1 MTLEKFRQSI
11 SLMPRRYKQML
22 LVIFDMVILTF
33 AVWLSY
39 LLRFSLFFIPNG
51 EQALLMVSAPLVALP
66 VFIRFGLY
74 RAVIR
79 YLPDKAIWT
88 MIQAVTISVILWVCL
103 AFLTQMT
110 GAAGVPRAIPFLYWV
125 LSIALICGSRFAAKW
140 LLWSPLHERLM
151 RRQCVIFG
159 AGNAGRQLAN
169 ALRSQNEVFVAGF
182 IDDDESLHGMDILG
196 IRVYPTSKIE
206 YLVENYGVSEMI
218 VTTSVL
224 SGLDR
229 RRLIGKLKSLDV
241 KVRILPAISDL
252 TAGKYIVSNLRDI
265 DIDDLLGRSPV
276 PADPALLDKT
286 VESRVILVTGAG
298 GSIGSE
304 LCRTIVKLAPTKLL
318 IFDVNE
324 HSIYQLQR
332 ELNAAS
338 DCHVVPLLGSI
349 SDAPLI
355 RAILTEHQVE
365 NVYHCAAYKHVP
377 LVEENVVEGARNNVL
392 GTDTL
397 AALSLEAG
405 VRNFVL
411 ISSDK
416 AVRPSNVMGAT
427 KRWAE
432 LIVRYYGNEARAG
445 NRGQIFT
452 SVRFG
457 NVIGSS
463 GSVVPLFREQIA
475 SGGPLTV
482 THDEMTRYFMSVRE
496 AAELI
501 IQAGALSEGGD
512 ILLLEMGEAVRIRD
526 LAENM
531 ILLAG
536 LSVKDASH
544 PEGDIGIVTIG
555 IRDGEKLHE
564 ELFYDPSGVS
574 PTRHSKILQAR
585 RRINS
590 LDHLP
595 GAIAELSSRIGRQDA
610 DAVREL
616 LFEQAGL

>member
-1 MTLEKFRQSI
+1 MI
-11 SLMPRRYKQML
+11 
-22 LVIFDMVILTF
+22 
-33 AVWLSY
+33 A
-39 LLRFSLFFIPNG
+39 
-51 EQALLMVSAPLVALP
+51 APLIGLP
-66 VFIRFGLY
+66 VFVRFGLY
-74 RAVIR
+74 RSVIR

-103 AFLTQMT
+103 AFLTLMT
-110 GAAGVPRAIPFLYWV
+110 GAEGVPRAIPFLYWV
-125 LSIALICGSRFAAKW
+125 LSIGLICGSRFAAKW
-140 LLWSPLHERLM
+140 LLWSPLREKLLA
-151 RRQCVIFG
+151 RQCLIFG
-159 AGNAGRQLAN
+159 AGDAGRQLAN

-182 IDDDESLHGMDILG
+182 VDDDKSLHGMDILG
-196 IRVYPTSKIE
+196 IRVYPTSQLETLIE
-206 YLVENYGVSEMI
+206 NFGINEMI
-218 VTTSVL
+218 VTTSAL
-224 SGLDR
+224 SGIQR
-229 RRLIGKLKSLDV
+229 RRLIGRLKSLDV

-252 TAGKYIVSNLRDI
+252 TAGKYIVSQLRDI

-276 PADPALLDKT
+276 PADPILLDKT
-286 VESRVILVTGAG
+286 VENRTVLVTGAG

-304 LCRTIVKLAPTKLL
+304 LCRTIVKLAPAKLV

-324 HSIYQLQR
+324 HSIYQLHR
-332 ELNAAS
+332 ELAAVS
-338 DCHVVPLLGSI
+338 DCLVIPVLGSI
-349 SDAPLI
+349 ADAPLI
-355 RAILTEHQVE
+355 RTVLATHGIE

-377 LVEENVVEGARNNVL
+377 LVEENVVEGARNNVI
-392 GTDTL
+392 GTDVL
-397 AALSLEAG
+397 AGLSREAG

-432 LIVRYYGNEARAG
+432 LIVRYHGDEASRQSS
-445 NRGQIFT
+445 GQIFA

-475 SGGPLTV
+475 HGGPLTV
-482 THDEMTRYFMSVRE
+482 THDDMTRYFMSVRE

-501 IQAGALSEGGD
+501 IQAGALSDGGD

-536 LSVKDASH
+536 LSIRDSTH
-544 PEGDIGIVTIG
+544 PEGDIEIVTVG

-564 ELFYDPSGVS
+564 ELFYDPTGVS
-574 PTRHSKILQAR
+574 PTVHSKILRAKR
-585 RRINS
+585 GANS
-590 LDHLP
+590 VDHFP
-595 GAIAELSSRIGRQDA
+595 EAILELRQLIEKQDA
-610 DAVREL
+610 DAVRKL
-616 LFEQAGL
+616 LFEYATS

>member
-1 MTLEKFRQSI
+1 M
-11 SLMPRRYKQML
+11 MPRRYKQIL
-22 LVIFDMVILTF
+22 LVIFDMVTLTF

-39 LLRFSLFFIPNG
+39 LLRFSVVFMPNG
-51 EQALLMVSAPLVALP
+51 EQIMLMISAPLIALP
-66 VFIRFGLY
+66 IFIRFGLY

-88 MIQAVTISVILWVCL
+88 MIQAVTIAVIVWVCL

-125 LSIALICGSRFAAKW
+125 LGIALICGSRFAAKW
-140 LLWSPLHERLM
+140 LLWSPLGGKLLE
-151 RRQCVIFG
+151 RQCVIFG
-159 AGNAGRQLAN
+159 AGDAGRQLAN
-169 ALRSQNEVFVAGF
+169 ALRSQKEVFVAGF
-182 IDDDESLHGMDILG
+182 IDDDKSLQGMDILG
-196 IRVYPTSKIE
+196 IRVYSPAKIE
-206 YLVENYGVSEMI
+206 YLVENFGIKEMI
-218 VTTSVL
+218 VTTSAL
-224 SGLDR
+224 SGIER
-229 RRLIGKLKSLDV
+229 RKLVGRLKALDV

-276 PADPALLDKT
+276 PADPELLDKT
-286 VESRVILVTGAG
+286 VEGRVVLVTGAG

-304 LCRTIVKLAPTKLL
+304 LCRTIVKLAPAKLV

-332 ELNAAS
+332 ELNAIS
-338 DCHVVPLLGSI
+338 ECLVVPVLGSI
-349 SDAPLI
+349 SDAILI
-355 RAILTEHQVE
+355 RKVLAKHKVE

-377 LVEENVVEGARNNVL
+377 LVEENTVEGARNNVI
-392 GTDTL
+392 GTEVLVKSSRD
-397 AALSLEAG
+397 AG

-432 LIVRYYGNEARAG
+432 LIVRYYGNQAQS
-445 NRGQIFT
+445 NGQVFA

-463 GSVVPLFREQIA
+463 GSVVPLFREQIS

-482 THDEMTRYFMSVRE
+482 THNEMTRYFMSVRE

-501 IQAGALSEGGD
+501 IQAGSLSSGGD
-512 ILLLEMGEAVRIRD
+512 ILMLEMGEAVRIRD

-531 ILLAG
+531 VFLAG
-536 LSVKDASH
+536 LSVKDNNN
-544 PEGDIGIVTIG
+544 PDGDIEIVTVG

-564 ELFYDPSGVS
+564 ELFYEPDSVT
-574 PTRHSKILQAR
+574 PTRHPKILQAQR
-585 RRINS
+585 RVNA

-595 GAIAELSSRIGRQDA
+595 GAIDELRSLIEKQDA
-610 DAVREL
+610 EGVRKL
-616 LFEQAGL
+616 LYGIAAS

>member
-1 MTLEKFRQSI
+1 MTLENFRQGVSM
-11 SLMPRRYKQML
+11 MPRRYKQL
-22 LVIFDMVILTF
+22 ILVVFDVIALTF

-39 LLRFSLFFIPNG
+39 LLRFGTFFIPNS
-51 EQALLMVSAPLVALP
+51 EQALLMVAAPLIGLP

-103 AFLTQMT
+103 AFLTLMT
-110 GAAGVPRAIPFLYWV
+110 GAEGVPRAIPFLYWV
-125 LSIALICGSRFAAKW
+125 LSIGIICGSRFGAKW
-140 LLWSPLHERLM
+140 LLWSALRDKLM
-151 RRQCVIFG
+151 ARQCLIFG
-159 AGNAGRQLAN
+159 AGDAGRQLAN
-169 ALRSQNEVFVAGF
+169 ALRSQNEVSVAGF
-182 IDDDESLHGMDILG
+182 IDDDRSLHGMDILG
-196 IRVYPTSKIE
+196 IRVYPTQHLETLID
-206 YLVENYGVSEMI
+206 NFGISELI
-218 VTTSVL
+218 VTTSSL
-224 SGLDR
+224 SGIER
-229 RRLIGKLKSLDV
+229 RRLIGRLKALDV

-252 TAGKYIVSNLRDI
+252 TAGKYLVSHLRDI

-276 PADPALLDKT
+276 PADPTLLDKT
-286 VESRVILVTGAG
+286 VEGRVILVTGAG

-304 LCRTIVKLAPTKLL
+304 LCRTIVKLAPAKL
-318 IFDVNE
+318 IVFDVNE

-332 ELNAAS
+332 ELAGMT
-338 DCHVVPLLGSI
+338 DCVIVPALGSI
-349 SDAPLI
+349 SDASLI
-355 RAILTEHQVE
+355 RALLAEHKVE

-377 LVEENVVEGARNNVL
+377 LVEENVVEGARNNVI
-392 GTDTL
+392 GTDVL
-397 AALSLEAG
+397 AAMSQQAG

-432 LIVRYYGNEARAG
+432 LIVRHQGDIAREQG
-445 NRGQIFT
+445 TGQIFA

-475 SGGPLTV
+475 QGGPLTV
-482 THDEMTRYFMSVRE
+482 THDDMTRYFMSVRE

-512 ILLLEMGEAVRIRD
+512 ILLLEMGEPVRIRD

-536 LSVKDASH
+536 LSVKDSSN
-544 PEGDIGIVTIG
+544 PDGDIEIVTVG

-564 ELFYDPSGVS
+564 ELFYDPTGVGS
-574 PTRHSKILQAR
+574 TSHTKILRAQR
-585 RRINS
+585 RSNAA
-590 LDHLP
+590 DHLP
-595 GAIAELSSRIGRQDA
+595 DAVAELQLLIERRDTEG
-610 DAVREL
+610 VRKL
-616 LFEQAGL
+616 LYERATS

>member
-1 MTLEKFRQSI
+1 MTLENFRQGVSM
-11 SLMPRRYKQML
+11 MPRRYKQL
-22 LVIFDMVILTF
+22 ILVVFDVIALTF

-39 LLRFSLFFIPNG
+39 LLRFGTFFIPNS
-51 EQALLMVSAPLVALP
+51 EQALLMVAAPLIGLP

-103 AFLTQMT
+103 AFLTLMT
-110 GAAGVPRAIPFLYWV
+110 GAEGVPRAIPFLYWV
-125 LSIALICGSRFAAKW
+125 LSIGIICGSRFGAKW
-140 LLWSPLHERLM
+140 LLWSALRDKLM
-151 RRQCVIFG
+151 ARQCLIFG
-159 AGNAGRQLAN
+159 AGDAGRQLAN
-169 ALRSQNEVFVAGF
+169 ALRSQNEVSVAGF
-182 IDDDESLHGMDILG
+182 IDDDRSLHGMDILG
-196 IRVYPTSKIE
+196 IRVYPTQHLETLID
-206 YLVENYGVSEMI
+206 NFGISELI
-218 VTTSVL
+218 VTTSSL
-224 SGLDR
+224 SGIER
-229 RRLIGKLKSLDV
+229 RRLIGRLKALDV

-252 TAGKYIVSNLRDI
+252 TAGKYLVSHLRDI

-276 PADPALLDKT
+276 PADPTLLDKT
-286 VESRVILVTGAG
+286 VEGRVILVTGAG

-304 LCRTIVKLAPTKLL
+304 LCRTIVKLAPAKL
-318 IFDVNE
+318 IVFDVNE

-332 ELNAAS
+332 ELAGMT
-338 DCHVVPLLGSI
+338 DCVIVPALGSI
-349 SDAPLI
+349 SDASLI
-355 RAILTEHQVE
+355 RALLAEHKVE

-377 LVEENVVEGARNNVL
+377 LVEENVVEGARNNVI
-392 GTDTL
+392 GTDVL
-397 AALSLEAG
+397 AAMSQQAG

-432 LIVRYYGNEARAG
+432 LIVRHQGDIAREQG
-445 NRGQIFT
+445 TGQIFA

-475 SGGPLTV
+475 QGGPLTV
-482 THDEMTRYFMSVRE
+482 THDDMTRYFMSVRE

-512 ILLLEMGEAVRIRD
+512 ILLLEMGEPVRIRD

-536 LSVKDASH
+536 LSVKDSSN
-544 PEGDIGIVTIG
+544 PDGDIEIVTVG

-564 ELFYDPSGVS
+564 ELFYDPTGVGS
-574 PTRHSKILQAR
+574 TSHTKILRAQR
-585 RRINS
+585 RSNAADR
-590 LDHLP
+590 LP
-595 GAIAELSSRIGRQDA
+595 DAVAELQLLIERRDTEG
-610 DAVREL
+610 VRKL
-616 LFEQAGL
+616 LYERATS

>member
-1 MTLEKFRQSI
+1 MKLENFRQRVSM
-11 SLMPRRYKQML
+11 MPRRYKQL
-22 LVIFDMVILTF
+22 ILVAFDMIALTF

-39 LLRFSLFFIPNG
+39 LLRFGTFFIPNS
-51 EQALLMVSAPLVALP
+51 EQALLMVAAPLIGLP

-103 AFLTQMT
+103 AFLTLMT
-110 GAAGVPRAIPFLYWV
+110 GAEGVPRAIPFLYWV
-125 LSIALICGSRFAAKW
+125 LSIGVICGSRFAAKW
-140 LLWSPLHERLM
+140 LLWSSLRDKLM
-151 RRQCVIFG
+151 ARQCLIFG
-159 AGNAGRQLAN
+159 AGDAGRQLAN
-169 ALRSQNEVFVAGF
+169 ALRSQNEVAVAGF
-182 IDDDESLHGMDILG
+182 IDDDKSLHGMDILG
-196 IRVYPTSKIE
+196 IRVYPTQALETLID
-206 YLVENYGVSEMI
+206 NFGVSEMI
-218 VTTSVL
+218 VTTSAL
-224 SGLDR
+224 SGIER
-229 RRLIGKLKSLDV
+229 RRLIGRLKSLDV

-252 TAGKYIVSNLRDI
+252 TAGKYLVSHLRDI

-276 PADPALLDKT
+276 PADPILLDKT
-286 VESRVILVTGAG
+286 VEGRVILVTGAG

-304 LCRTIVKLAPTKLL
+304 LCRTIVKLAPAKLI

-324 HSIYQLQR
+324 HGIYQLQR
-332 ELNAAS
+332 ELTGMS
-338 DCHVVPLLGSI
+338 DCLIVPVLGSI
-349 SDAPLI
+349 SDASLI
-355 RAILTEHQVE
+355 RSVLAEHKVE

-377 LVEENVVEGARNNVL
+377 LVEENVVEGARNNVI
-392 GTDTL
+392 GTDVL
-397 AALSLEAG
+397 AAMSQQAG

-432 LIVRYYGNEARAG
+432 LIVRHHGDVAKAKG
-445 NRGQIFT
+445 TGQVFA

-475 SGGPLTV
+475 QGGPLTV
-482 THDEMTRYFMSVRE
+482 THDNMTRYFMSVRE

-512 ILLLEMGEAVRIRD
+512 ILLLEMGEPVRIRD

-536 LSVKDASH
+536 LSVKDTSN
-544 PEGDIGIVTIG
+544 PDGDIEIVTVG

-564 ELFYDPSGVS
+564 ELFYDPTGVAQTS
-574 PTRHSKILQAR
+574 HSKILRAKR
-585 RRINS
+585 SKNGT
-590 LDHLP
+590 DHLP
-595 GAIAELSSRIGRQDA
+595 DAIAELQLLIERRDLEG
-610 DAVREL
+610 VRTL
-616 LFEQAGL
+616 LFARATS

>member
-1 MTLEKFRQSI
+1 MKLENFRQSI
-11 SLMPRRYKQML
+11 SMMPRRYKQML
-22 LVIFDMVILTF
+22 LVFFDVVTLTF

-39 LLRFSLFFIPNG
+39 VLRFGAFFIPNS
-51 EQALLMVSAPLVALP
+51 EQALLMVSAALIGLP
-66 VFIRFGLY
+66 VFVRFGLY

-79 YLPDKAIWT
+79 YLPDRAIWT
-88 MIQAVTISVILWVCL
+88 MIQAVTISVVLWVSL
-103 AFLTQMT
+103 AFLTLMT
-110 GAAGVPRAIPFLYWV
+110 GAEGVPRAIPFLYWV
-125 LSIALICGSRFAAKW
+125 LSVGLICGSRFAAKW
-140 LLWSPLHERLM
+140 LLWSPIREKVLG
-151 RRQCVIFG
+151 RQCLIYG
-159 AGNAGRQLAN
+159 AGDAGRQLAN
-169 ALRSQNEVFVAGF
+169 ALRAQNEVFVAGF
-182 IDDDESLHGMDILG
+182 IDDDKGLQGMDILG
-196 IRVYPTSKIE
+196 IRVYPEAQMETLID
-206 YLVENYGVSEMI
+206 NFGISEMI
-218 VTTSVL
+218 VTTSAL
-224 SGLDR
+224 SGIQR
-229 RRLIGKLKSLDV
+229 RRLIGRLKSLEV
-241 KVRILPAISDL
+241 KVRILPSISDL
-252 TAGKYIVSNLRDI
+252 TAGKYLVSQLRDI

-276 PADPALLDKT
+276 PADPILLDKT
-286 VESRVILVTGAG
+286 VENRVILVTGAG

-304 LCRTIVKLAPTKLL
+304 LCRTIVKLAPSKLV

-332 ELNAAS
+332 ELTSIS
-338 DCHVVPLLGSI
+338 DCLIVPVLGSI

-355 RAILTEHQVE
+355 RTVLAEHKVE

-377 LVEENVVEGARNNVL
+377 LVEENVVEGARNNVI
-392 GTDTL
+392 GTDVL
-397 AALSLEAG
+397 AGLSREAG

-432 LIVRYYGNEARAG
+432 LIVRHNGNEASKHG
-445 NRGQIFT
+445 TGQTFA

-475 SGGPLTV
+475 NGGPLTV

-531 ILLAG
+531 VLLAG
-536 LSVKDASH
+536 LSVKDSSN
-544 PEGDIGIVTIG
+544 PEGDIEIITVG

-564 ELFYDPSGVS
+564 ELFYDPTGVS
-574 PTRHSKILQAR
+574 PTSHSKILRAKR
-585 RRINS
+585 SVNS
-590 LDHLP
+590 VDHLP
-595 GAIAELSSRIGRQDA
+595 DAVAELRRLIEEQDA
-610 DAVREL
+610 DSVRKL
-616 LFEQAGL
+616 LFEGASA

>member
-1 MTLEKFRQSI
+1 MKLENFRQSI
-11 SLMPRRYKQML
+11 SMMPRRYKQL
-22 LVIFDMVILTF
+22 ILVVFDLIALVF
-33 AVWLSY
+33 AVWFSY
-39 LLRFSLFFIPNG
+39 LLRFSAFFIPNS
-51 EQALLMVSAPLVALP
+51 EQALLMVAAPLIGLP

-74 RAVIR
+74 RSVIR
-79 YLPDKAIWT
+79 YLPDRAIWT

-103 AFLTQMT
+103 AFLTLMT

-125 LSIALICGSRFAAKW
+125 VSIGLICGSRFAAKW
-140 LLWSPLHERLM
+140 LLWSPLREHLM
-151 RRQCVIFG
+151 ARQCLIFG
-159 AGNAGRQLAN
+159 AGDAGRQLAN

-182 IDDDESLHGMDILG
+182 VDDDKSLHGMDILG
-196 IRVYPTSKIE
+196 IRVYPTSQLETLID
-206 YLVENYGVSEMI
+206 NFGINEMI
-218 VTTSVL
+218 VTTSAL
-224 SGLDR
+224 SGIQR
-229 RRLIGKLKSLDV
+229 RRLIGRLKSLDV

-252 TAGKYIVSNLRDI
+252 TAGKYLVSHLRDI

-276 PADPALLDKT
+276 PADPTLLDKT
-286 VESRVILVTGAG
+286 VENRVILVTGAG

-304 LCRTIVKLAPTKLL
+304 LCRTIVKLAPAKLV

-324 HSIYQLQR
+324 HSIYQLHR
-332 ELNAAS
+332 ELTSIS
-338 DCHVVPLLGSI
+338 DCQIVPVLGSI

-355 RAILTEHQVE
+355 RSVLDAHKVE

-377 LVEENVVEGARNNVL
+377 LVEENVVEGARNNVI
-392 GTDTL
+392 GTDIL
-397 AALSLEAG
+397 AGMSREAG

-432 LIVRYYGNEARAG
+432 LIVRYHGNLASKNG
-445 NRGQIFT
+445 TGQIFA

-475 SGGPLTV
+475 HGGPLTV
-482 THDEMTRYFMSVRE
+482 THDDMTRYFMSVRE

-501 IQAGALSEGGD
+501 IQAGALSGGGD

-536 LSVKDASH
+536 LSVKDSSN
-544 PEGDIGIVTIG
+544 PDGDIEIVTVG
-555 IRDGEKLHE
+555 IREGEKLHE
-564 ELFYDPSGVS
+564 ELFYDPTGVS
-574 PTRHSKILQAR
+574 PTSHSKILRAKR
-585 RRINS
+585 SVNS
-590 LDHLP
+590 VDHLP
-595 GAIAELSSRIGRQDA
+595 EAVAELRRLIDQRDT
-610 DAVREL
+610 DAVRKL
-616 LFEQAGL
+616 LFDCASA

>member
-1 MTLEKFRQSI
+1 MKLEIFRQSV
-11 SLMPRRYKQML
+11 SMMPRRYKQIL
-22 LVIFDMVILTF
+22 LVIFDMVTLTF
-33 AVWLSY
+33 AIWLSY
-39 LLRFSLFFIPNG
+39 LLRFGEFFIPNS
-51 EQALLMVSAPLVALP
+51 EQALLMVAAPLIGLP
-66 VFIRFGLY
+66 VFVRFGLY
-74 RAVIR
+74 RSVIR

-103 AFLTQMT
+103 AFLTLMT
-110 GAAGVPRAIPFLYWV
+110 GAEGVPRAIPFLYWV
-125 LSIALICGSRFAAKW
+125 LSIGLICGSRFAAKW
-140 LLWSPLHERLM
+140 LLWSPLREKLLA
-151 RRQCVIFG
+151 RQCLIFG
-159 AGNAGRQLAN
+159 AGDAGRQLAN

-182 IDDDESLHGMDILG
+182 VDDDKSLHGMDILG
-196 IRVYPTSKIE
+196 IRVYPTSQLETLID
-206 YLVENYGVSEMI
+206 NFGINEMI
-218 VTTSVL
+218 VTTSSL
-224 SGLDR
+224 SGIQR
-229 RRLIGKLKSLDV
+229 RRLIGRLKSLDV

-252 TAGKYIVSNLRDI
+252 TAGKYLISHLRDI

-276 PADPALLDKT
+276 PADPILLDKT
-286 VESRVILVTGAG
+286 VEDRAILVTGAG

-304 LCRTIVKLAPTKLL
+304 LCRTIVKLAPAKLV

-324 HSIYQLQR
+324 HSIYQLHR
-332 ELNAAS
+332 ELAAVS
-338 DCHVVPLLGSI
+338 DCLIVPVLGSI
-349 SDAPLI
+349 ADAPLI
-355 RAILTEHQVE
+355 RSVLATHKIE

-377 LVEENVVEGARNNVL
+377 LVEENVVEGARNNVI
-392 GTDTL
+392 GTEVL
-397 AALSLEAG
+397 AALSREAG

-432 LIVRYYGNEARAG
+432 LIVRYYGDEASRQG
-445 NRGQIFT
+445 SGQIFA

-475 SGGPLTV
+475 HGGPLTV
-482 THDEMTRYFMSVRE
+482 THDDMTRYFMSVRE

-501 IQAGALSEGGD
+501 IQAGALSGGGD

-536 LSVKDASH
+536 LSIKDSLH
-544 PEGDIGIVTIG
+544 PEGDIEIVTVG

-564 ELFYDPSGVS
+564 ELFYDPTGVS
-574 PTRHSKILQAR
+574 PTNHSKILRAKR
-585 RRINS
+585 GANS
-590 LDHLP
+590 VNHLP
-595 GAIAELSSRIGRQDA
+595 EAITELRQLIEKQDA
-610 DAVREL
+610 DAVRKL
-616 LFEQAGL
+616 LFEYAKS

>member
-1 MTLEKFRQSI
+1 MKLEKFRQSI
-11 SLMPRRYKQML
+11 GVMPRRYKQIL
-22 LVIFDMVILTF
+22 LVIFDMVALAF

-39 LLRFSLFFIPNG
+39 SLRFSIFFNPNG
-51 EQALLMVSAPLVALP
+51 EQMLLILSAPLIALP
-66 VFIRFGLY
+66 VFIRLGLY

-79 YLPDKAIWT
+79 YLPDRAIWT
-88 MIQAVTISVILWVCL
+88 MIQAVTVAVIIWVCL

-125 LSIALICGSRFAAKW
+125 LSIGFICGSRFAAKW
-140 LLWSPLHERLM
+140 LLWSPLHERFLD
-151 RRQCVIFG
+151 RQCLIYG
-159 AGNAGRQLAN
+159 AGDAGRQLAN
-169 ALRSQNEVFVAGF
+169 ALRAQKEVFVAGF
-182 IDDDESLHGMDILG
+182 IDDDQSLHGMDIIG
-196 IRVYPTSKIE
+196 IRVYPTAQIE
-206 YLVENYGVSEMI
+206 SLIDNFGINEVI
-218 VTTSVL
+218 VTTTAL
-224 SGLDR
+224 SGAER
-229 RRLIGKLKSLDV
+229 RRLVGKLKSLDV

-276 PADPALLDKT
+276 PADPILLDKT

-304 LCRTIVKLAPTKLL
+304 LCRTIVKLAPAKLV

-332 ELNAAS
+332 ELSAVS
-338 DCHVVPLLGSI
+338 DCLIVPVLGSI

-355 RAILTEHQVE
+355 RTVLATHQVE

-392 GTDTL
+392 GTDVL
-397 AALSLEAG
+397 ASLSREAG

-432 LIVRYYGNEARAG
+432 LIVRYHGNAARAE
-445 NRGQIFT
+445 NTGQVFA

-482 THDEMTRYFMSVRE
+482 THDDMTRYFMSVRE

-536 LSVKDASH
+536 LSIKDSQH
-544 PEGDIGIVTIG
+544 PDGDIEIITVGV
-555 IRDGEKLHE
+555 REGEKLHE
-564 ELFYDPSGVS
+564 ELFYDPDGVS
-574 PTRHSKILQAR
+574 ATRHPKILQAKR
-585 RRINS
+585 RVNS
-590 LDHLP
+590 LEHLP
-595 GAIAELSSRIGRQDA
+595 GSIDELRELIAKQDA
-610 DAVREL
+610 EAVRTL
-616 LFEQAGL
+616 LYALATA

>member
-1 MTLEKFRQSI
+1 MTLENFRQGVSM
-11 SLMPRRYKQML
+11 MPRRYKQL
-22 LVIFDMVILTF
+22 ILVVFDVIALTF

-39 LLRFSLFFIPNG
+39 LLRFGTFFIPNS
-51 EQALLMVSAPLVALP
+51 EQALLMVAAPLIGLP

-103 AFLTQMT
+103 AFLTLMT
-110 GAAGVPRAIPFLYWV
+110 GAEGVPRAIPFLYWV
-125 LSIALICGSRFAAKW
+125 LSIGIICGSRFGAKW
-140 LLWSPLHERLM
+140 LLWSALRDKLM
-151 RRQCVIFG
+151 ARQCLIFG
-159 AGNAGRQLAN
+159 AGDAGRQLAN
-169 ALRSQNEVFVAGF
+169 ALRSQNEVSVAGF
-182 IDDDESLHGMDILG
+182 IDDDRSLHGMDILG
-196 IRVYPTSKIE
+196 IRVYPTQHLETLID
-206 YLVENYGVSEMI
+206 NFGISELI
-218 VTTSVL
+218 VTTSSL
-224 SGLDR
+224 SGIER
-229 RRLIGKLKSLDV
+229 RRLIGRLKALDV

-252 TAGKYIVSNLRDI
+252 TAGKYLVSHLRDI

-276 PADPALLDKT
+276 PADPTLLDKT
-286 VESRVILVTGAG
+286 VEGRVILVTGAG

-304 LCRTIVKLAPTKLL
+304 LCRTIVKLAPAKL
-318 IFDVNE
+318 IVFDVNE

-332 ELNAAS
+332 ELAGMT
-338 DCHVVPLLGSI
+338 DCVIVPALGSI
-349 SDAPLI
+349 SDASLI
-355 RAILTEHQVE
+355 RALLAEHKVE

-377 LVEENVVEGARNNVL
+377 LVEENVVEGARNNVI
-392 GTDTL
+392 GTDVL
-397 AALSLEAG
+397 ASMSQQAG

-432 LIVRYYGNEARAG
+432 LIVRHQGDIAREQG
-445 NRGQIFT
+445 TGQIFA

-475 SGGPLTV
+475 QGGPLTV
-482 THDEMTRYFMSVRE
+482 THDDMTRYFMSVRE

-512 ILLLEMGEAVRIRD
+512 ILLLEMGEPVRIRD

-536 LSVKDASH
+536 LSVKDSSN
-544 PEGDIGIVTIG
+544 PDGDIEIVTVG

-564 ELFYDPSGVS
+564 ELFYDPTGVGS
-574 PTRHSKILQAR
+574 TSHTKILRAQR
-585 RRINS
+585 RSNAA
-590 LDHLP
+590 DHLP
-595 GAIAELSSRIGRQDA
+595 DAVAELQLLIERRDTEG
-610 DAVREL
+610 VRKL
-616 LFEQAGL
+616 LYERATS

>member
-1 MTLEKFRQSI
+1 MKLENFRQSI
-11 SLMPRRYKQML
+11 SMMPRRYKQVL
-22 LVIFDMVILTF
+22 LVSFDVVVLTF
-33 AVWLSY
+33 AAWFSY
-39 LLRFSLFFIPNG
+39 VLRFNTLFMPNT
-51 EQALLMVSAPLVALP
+51 EQAMLMIAAPLIASP

-88 MIQAVTISVILWVCL
+88 MIQAVTFSVIIWVVV

-110 GAAGVPRAIPFLYWV
+110 GAEGVPRAVPFLYWV
-125 LSIALICGSRFAAKW
+125 LSVVLICGSRFAAKW
-140 LLWSPLHERLM
+140 LLWSPLREKLLS
-151 RRQCVIFG
+151 RQCLIFG
-159 AGNAGRQLAN
+159 AGDAGRQLAN
-169 ALRSQNEVFVAGF
+169 ALKAQNEVFVAGF
-182 IDDDESLHGMDILG
+182 IDDDRSLQGMDILG
-196 IRVYPTSKIE
+196 IRVYPTSQIE
-206 YLVENYGVSEMI
+206 TLIDNFGINEMI
-218 VTTSVL
+218 VTTSSL
-224 SGLDR
+224 SGSQR
-229 RRLIGKLKSLDV
+229 RLLIGKLKVLNV

-276 PADPALLDKT
+276 PADPDLLDKT
-286 VESRVILVTGAG
+286 VENRVVLVTGAG

-304 LCRTIVKLAPTKLL
+304 LCRTIVKLAPAKLVL
-318 IFDVNE
+318 FDVNE
-324 HSIYQLQR
+324 HSMYQLQR
-332 ELNAAS
+332 ELSGIS
-338 DCHVVPLLGSI
+338 DCVLVPVLGSI
-349 SDAPLI
+349 SDGPL
-355 RAILTEHQVE
+355 LKVVLEQHKVE

-377 LVEENVVEGARNNVL
+377 LVEENVVEGARNNVI
-392 GTDTL
+392 GTDVL
-397 AALSLEAG
+397 AAVAREAG

-416 AVRPSNVMGAT
+416 AVRPSNIMGAT

-432 LIVRYYGNEARAG
+432 LIVRYHGDEAKKHG
-445 NRGQIFT
+445 TGQIFT
-452 SVRFG
+452 CVRFG

-475 SGGPLTV
+475 HGGPLTV

-536 LSVKDASH
+536 LSVKDAQN
-544 PEGDIGIVTIG
+544 PDGDIEVVTIG

-564 ELFYDPSGVS
+564 ELFYDPTGVS
-574 PTRHSKILQAR
+574 ETSHSKILRAKR
-585 RRINS
+585 RVAPV
-590 LDHLP
+590 DHLP
-595 GAIAELSSRIGRQDA
+595 AAVAELRKLIAKQDP
-610 DAVREL
+610 DGVRVL
-616 LFEQAGL
+616 LFDKATS

>member
-1 MTLEKFRQSI
+1 MKLENFRQSI
-11 SLMPRRYKQML
+11 SMMPRRYKQL
-22 LVIFDMVILTF
+22 ILVAFDVVTLTF

-39 LLRFSLFFIPNG
+39 LLRFSAFFIPNS
-51 EQALLMVSAPLVALP
+51 EQALLMVAAPMIGLP
-66 VFIRFGLY
+66 VFVRFGLY
-74 RAVIR
+74 RSVIR

-103 AFLTQMT
+103 AFLTLMT
-110 GAAGVPRAIPFLYWV
+110 GAEGVPRAIPFLYWV
-125 LSIALICGSRFAAKW
+125 LSIGLICGSRFAAKW
-140 LLWSPLHERLM
+140 ILWSSLRQQLM
-151 RRQCVIFG
+151 ERQCLIFG
-159 AGNAGRQLAN
+159 AGDAGRQLAN

-182 IDDDESLHGMDILG
+182 VDDDKSLHGMDILG
-196 IRVYPTSKIE
+196 IRVYPTSQLETLID
-206 YLVENYGVSEMI
+206 NFGINEMI
-218 VTTSVL
+218 VTTSAL
-224 SGLDR
+224 SGIQR
-229 RRLIGKLKSLDV
+229 RRLIGKLKAIDV

-252 TAGKYIVSNLRDI
+252 TAGKYLVSHLRDI

-276 PADPALLDKT
+276 PADPSLLDKT
-286 VESRVILVTGAG
+286 VEDRVILVTGAG

-304 LCRTIVKLAPTKLL
+304 LCRTIVKLAPAKLV

-324 HSIYQLQR
+324 HGIYQLQR
-332 ELNAAS
+332 ELTAIS
-338 DCHVVPLLGSI
+338 DCVIVPVLGSI
-349 SDAPLI
+349 SDAALI
-355 RAILTEHQVE
+355 KSVLAEHKVE

-392 GTDTL
+392 GTDVL
-397 AALSLEAG
+397 AGMSREAG

-432 LIVRYYGNEARAG
+432 LIVRYHGNIASEQG
-445 NRGQIFT
+445 TGQIFA

-475 SGGPLTV
+475 HGGPLTV
-482 THDEMTRYFMSVRE
+482 THDDMTRYFMSVRE

-536 LSVKDASH
+536 LSVKDAAH
-544 PEGDIGIVTIG
+544 PEGDIEIVTVG

-564 ELFYDPSGVS
+564 ELFYDPVGVA
-574 PTRHSKILQAR
+574 PTIHSKILRAR
-585 RRINS
+585 RSVNS
-590 LDHLP
+590 VGHLP
-595 GAIAELSSRIGRQDA
+595 EAVAELRRLIDERDTE
-610 DAVREL
+610 AVRKL
-616 LFEQAGL
+616 LFEGASA

>member
-1 MTLEKFRQSI
+1 MTLENFRQSV
-11 SLMPRRYKQML
+11 SMMPRRYKQMI
-22 LVIFDMVILTF
+22 LVVFDMIALTF

-39 LLRFSLFFIPNG
+39 LLRFGTFFIPNS
-51 EQALLMVSAPLVALP
+51 EQALLMVAAPLIGLP

-103 AFLTQMT
+103 AFLTLMT
-110 GAAGVPRAIPFLYWV
+110 GAEGVPRAIPFLYWV
-125 LSIALICGSRFAAKW
+125 LSIGVICGSRFAAKW
-140 LLWSPLHERLM
+140 LLWSALRDKLM
-151 RRQCVIFG
+151 ARQCLIFG
-159 AGNAGRQLAN
+159 AGDAGRQLAN
-169 ALRSQNEVFVAGF
+169 ALRSQNEVSVAGF
-182 IDDDESLHGMDILG
+182 VDDDRSLHGMDILG
-196 IRVYPTSKIE
+196 IRVYPTQHLETLID
-206 YLVENYGVSEMI
+206 NFGISELI
-218 VTTSVL
+218 VTTSSL
-224 SGLDR
+224 SGIER
-229 RRLIGKLKSLDV
+229 RRLIGKLKALDV

-252 TAGKYIVSNLRDI
+252 TAGKYLVSHLRDI

-276 PADPALLDKT
+276 PADPTLLDKT
-286 VESRVILVTGAG
+286 VEGRVILVTGAG

-304 LCRTIVKLAPTKLL
+304 LCRTIVKLAPAKLV
-318 IFDVNE
+318 IFDLNE

-332 ELNAAS
+332 ELAGMS
-338 DCHVVPLLGSI
+338 DCAIVPALGSI
-349 SDAPLI
+349 SDASLI
-355 RAILTEHQVE
+355 RSLLAEHKVE

-377 LVEENVVEGARNNVL
+377 LVEENVVEGARNNVI
-392 GTDTL
+392 GTDVL
-397 AALSLEAG
+397 AAMSQQAG

-432 LIVRYYGNEARAG
+432 LIVRHHGDVAKQTG
-445 NRGQIFT
+445 TGQIFA

-475 SGGPLTV
+475 QGGPLTV
-482 THDEMTRYFMSVRE
+482 THDDMTRYFMSVRE

-512 ILLLEMGEAVRIRD
+512 ILLLEMGEPVRIRD

-536 LSVKDASH
+536 LSVKDSSN
-544 PEGDIGIVTIG
+544 PDGDIEIVTVG

-564 ELFYDPSGVS
+564 ELFYDPTGVA
-574 PTRHSKILQAR
+574 PTSHTKILRAKR
-585 RRINS
+585 RTNAA
-590 LDHLP
+590 DELP
-595 GAIAELSSRIGRQDA
+595 DAVAELQLLIERRDTAG
-610 DAVREL
+610 VRKL
-616 LFEQAGL
+616 LYERATS

>member
-1 MTLEKFRQSI
+1 M
-11 SLMPRRYKQML
+11 MPRRYKQLL
-22 LVIFDMVILTF
+22 LVIFDMIWLSA

-39 LLRFSLFFIPNG
+39 SLRLGRIFVPNTEQFLLI
-51 EQALLMVSAPLVALP
+51 VSAPIIALP
-66 VFIRFGLY
+66 IFIRLGLY

-88 MIQAVTISVILWVCL
+88 MIQTVTISVILWVCL
-103 AFLTQMT
+103 AFITQMT
-110 GAAGVPRAIPFLYWV
+110 GAEGVPRAVPFLYWV
-125 LSIALICGSRFAAKW
+125 ISIAFICGSRFAARW
-140 LLWSPLHERLM
+140 VLWSPLGARSLE
-151 RRQCVIFG
+151 RQCLIFG
-159 AGNAGRQLAN
+159 AGDAGRQLAN

-182 IDDDESLHGMDILG
+182 IDDDPSLQGMDILG
-196 IRVYPTSKIE
+196 IRVYPTNRIDDLIE
-206 YLVENYGVSEMI
+206 NLGINEMI
-218 VTTSVL
+218 VTTSAV
-224 SGLDR
+224 GGTER
-229 RRLIGKLKSLDV
+229 RRLISRLKSRDV

-286 VESRVILVTGAG
+286 VEGRVILVTGAA

-304 LCRTIVKLAPTKLL
+304 LCRTIVKLAPARLVV
-318 IFDVNE
+318 FDVNE
-324 HSIYQLQR
+324 HGIYQLHR
-332 ELNAAS
+332 ELNVIS
-338 DCHVVPLLGSI
+338 DCEVVPVLGSI
-349 SDAPLI
+349 SDEALI
-355 RAILTEHQVE
+355 RKVLSSHEVE

-377 LVEENVVEGARNNVL
+377 LVEENAVEGARNNVL
-392 GTDTL
+392 GTEVL
-397 AALSLEAG
+397 ARLSREAG

-432 LIVRYYGNEARAG
+432 LLVRQQGDMARAAG
-445 NRGQIFT
+445 TGQIFA

-475 SGGPLTV
+475 NGGPLTV

-501 IQAGALSEGGD
+501 IQAGALSHGGD

-536 LSVKDASH
+536 LTVKDAQH
-544 PEGDIGIVTIG
+544 PDGDIEIVTVG

-564 ELFYDPSGVS
+564 ELFYDPQGVS
-574 PTRHSKILQAR
+574 ATRHPKIMQAKR
-585 RRINS
+585 RVNS
-590 LDHLP
+590 LDHLSP
-595 GAIAELSSRIGRQDA
+595 AIAGLRELIAAQDA
-610 DAVREL
+610 EGVRKL
-616 LFEQAGL
+616 LFEHAGL

>member
-1 MTLEKFRQSI
+1 MKLENFRQSI
-11 SLMPRRYKQML
+11 SMMPRRYKQL
-22 LVIFDMVILTF
+22 ILVAFDVVTLTF

-39 LLRFSLFFIPNG
+39 LLRFSAFFIPNS
-51 EQALLMVSAPLVALP
+51 EQALLMVAAPMIGLP
-66 VFIRFGLY
+66 VFVRFGLY
-74 RAVIR
+74 RSVIR

-103 AFLTQMT
+103 AFLTLMT
-110 GAAGVPRAIPFLYWV
+110 GAEGVPRAIPFLYWV
-125 LSIALICGSRFAAKW
+125 LSIGLICGSRFAAKW
-140 LLWSPLHERLM
+140 ILWSSLRQQLM
-151 RRQCVIFG
+151 ERQCLIFG
-159 AGNAGRQLAN
+159 AGDAGRQLAN

-182 IDDDESLHGMDILG
+182 VDDDKSLHGMDILG
-196 IRVYPTSKIE
+196 IRVYPTSQLETLID
-206 YLVENYGVSEMI
+206 NFGINEMI
-218 VTTSVL
+218 VTTSAL
-224 SGLDR
+224 SGIQR
-229 RRLIGKLKSLDV
+229 RRLIGKLKALDV

-252 TAGKYIVSNLRDI
+252 TAGKYLVSHLRDI

-276 PADPALLDKT
+276 PADPSLLDKT
-286 VESRVILVTGAG
+286 VEDRVILVTGAG

-304 LCRTIVKLAPTKLL
+304 LCRTIVKLAPAKLV

-324 HSIYQLQR
+324 HGIYQLQR
-332 ELNAAS
+332 ELTAIS
-338 DCHVVPLLGSI
+338 DCVIVPVLGSI
-349 SDAPLI
+349 SDAALI
-355 RAILTEHQVE
+355 KSVLAEHKVE

-392 GTDTL
+392 GTDVL
-397 AALSLEAG
+397 AGMSREAG

-432 LIVRYYGNEARAG
+432 LIVRYHGNIASEQG
-445 NRGQIFT
+445 TGQIFA

-475 SGGPLTV
+475 HGGPLTV
-482 THDEMTRYFMSVRE
+482 THDDMTRYFMSVRE

-536 LSVKDASH
+536 LSVKDAAH
-544 PEGDIGIVTIG
+544 PEGDIEIVTVG

-564 ELFYDPSGVS
+564 ELFYDPVGVA
-574 PTRHSKILQAR
+574 PTIHSKILRAR
-585 RRINS
+585 RSVNS
-590 LDHLP
+590 VGHLP
-595 GAIAELSSRIGRQDA
+595 EAVAELRRLIDERDTE
-610 DAVREL
+610 AVRKL
-616 LFEQAGL
+616 LFEGASA